1 MIIAVLKQL
10 LCSIK
15 FCWRRWS

>member
-1 MIIAVLKQL
+1 MSIAVLKQL

-15 FCWRRWS
+15 FCWRRLC